1 MFSKEEDKKMP
12 GRTKM
17 RKAIL
22 AVFLAL
28 VVAAGTAAYA
38 QAGSD
43 KEDEVLKL
51 SLADALKMAEENN
64 PQIELAKL
72 GLKKAELAM
81 TQLKYR
87 DKKVKDQE
95 EELEKLGLGGS
106 ITDNFEYQ
114 YSFQLG
120 KKQADNAIALA
131 KANIDATLRSIR
143 FGTEAYYYMALA
155 ARETVRNAEKSLE
168 RQKEMLKIAEA
179 KFKEGTITRKEV
191 LDTEVELAKVQASLT
206 QAKAQEEKAYNNLKK
221 LLGIDMN
228 RAIELVDEFDYT
240 ALEEEPDLEKMLKE
254 AEQNR
259 IDLIQAR
266 GSLEVAQLDFDLTS
280 KVYPENTFI
289 YAEKQYALQEA
300 KMQLESVRDNVET
313 EVRSIILDLTEAQ
326 ANIPLLDKTLEMAR
340 ESLRLAKL
348 SFEAGIARSVDVSAA
363 EEGLRQVEFQ
373 RAQAIYN
380 YNLAKLKL
388 QNVIYI
394 PVTATGVTSPSTQ
407 GNSPASM

>member
-1 MFSKEEDKKMP
+1 MP

-191 LDTEVELAKVQASLT
+191 LDTEVALAKVQASLT

-394 PVTATGVTSPSTQ
+394 PVTDTGVTSPSTQ

>member
-266 GSLEVAQLDFDLTS
+266 GSLEVAQLEFDLTS

-394 PVTATGVTSPSTQ
+394 PVTDTGVTSPSTQ

>member
-394 PVTATGVTSPSTQ
+394 PVTDTGVTSPSTQ